1 MILKKLLPLA
11 VALLMFPQIAQTLYS
26 PALSDIAHAFKVT
39 PEIAAQTL
47 SVFFLAFALGV
58 VVWGRISDKFGRR
71 LAMLAGLVTYAAGT
85 GLALAVSNFSGL
97 LLAQAIAAFGAA
109 VGSVVTQTVLRDRYL
124 GAELAQV
131 FSVMGI
137 ALAASPALGLF
148 AGSGLVHVFGYRGVL
163 TCLMLLV
170 GLLWAWCAWALPE
183 TRPAQLTPA
192 PLMATLRLML
202 ADPAIWR
209 SAAGVAVFNVAL
221 FSYYSLGP
229 FMFKQ
234 SGLSQE
240 AFGYSG
246 LLLALSSASGAWL
259 NKRLLARGANSETLV
274 TLASV
279 CMLLG
284 GLLVLLD
291 RCLFI
296 WPMLLVVLAFG
307 MAIPNILGTALA
319 AYQDRLGTAG
329 ALFGLLYY
337 LMIGTALALAAWGQA
352 LGWTLVVCATI
363 ALLLCIGMP
372 YRVATY
378 DKL

>member
-1 MILKKLLPLA
+1 
-11 VALLMFPQIAQTLYS
+11 
-26 PALSDIAHAFKVT
+26 
-39 PEIAAQTL
+39 
-47 SVFFLAFALGV
+47 
-58 VVWGRISDKFGRR
+58 
-71 LAMLAGLVTYAAGT
+71 
-85 GLALAVSNFSGL
+85 
-97 LLAQAIAAFGAA
+97 
-109 VGSVVTQTVLRDRYL
+109 
-124 GAELAQV
+124 
-131 FSVMGI
+131 
-137 ALAASPALGLF
+137 
-148 AGSGLVHVFGYRGVL
+148 
-163 TCLMLLV
+163 
-170 GLLWAWCAWALPE
+170 
-183 TRPAQLTPA
+183 
-192 PLMATLRLML
+192 MATLRLML

-259 NKRLLARGANSETLV
+259 NKRLLARGANSATLV
-274 TLASV
+274 TLASA

-337 LMIGTALALAAWGQA
+337 LMIGTGLALVAWQQT
-352 LGWTLVVCATI
+352 LGGTLVVCGVI
-363 ALLLCIGMP
+363 ALLVCISTP
-372 YRVATY
+372 HLLASY
-378 DKL
+378 DKR